1 MIDLHSHLLPGVDD
15 GSSSVEQSVA
25 VLERFAADGVNVLA
39 CTPHLLASRAGRAP
53 IDDYRERMAAL
64 RAAAPPGIE
73 LRLGWEIMLD
83 VPGADLS
90 APHLAIEGS
99 RTVLVEFAR
108 TAVPNRGGEELF
120 RLRMAG
126 LVPMLAHPERYWGC
140 STDQVAEWR
149 RVGAVIQTDTA
160 ILLDRG
166 TMGRLAHAM
175 LVAGQIDL
183 LASDNHGDRRS
194 LVSAARWLEELG
206 AREHAE
212 LLTRENPR
220 RVLAGEPV
228 VMVPPLRLSRGP
240 LARLRDLLTRR

>member
-15 GSSSVEQSVA
+15 GAASVEQSVG
-25 VLERFAADGVNVLA
+25 VLEGFVADGVKVLA
-39 CTPHLLASRAGRAP
+39 CTPHLLASQAATAP
-53 IDDYRERMAAL
+53 VDAYRERMAEL
-64 RAAAPPGIE
+64 RAAAPPGID

-83 VPGADLS
+83 LPGADL
-90 APHLAIEGS
+90 ALPHLAIEGS
-99 RTVLVEFAR
+99 RAVLVEFAR
-108 TAVPNRGGEELF
+108 TAVPNRGMEELF
-120 RLRMAG
+120 RLRMSG
-126 LVPMLAHPERYWGC
+126 VVPMLAHPERYWGC
-140 STDQVAEWR
+140 STAQVAEWR

-175 LVAGQIDL
+175 LAAGQIDL

-194 LVSAARWLEELG
+194 LRAAAVWLEEVG

-220 RVLAGEPV
+220 RVLAGEPTLP
-228 VMVPPLRLSRGP
+228 VPPLKPSRGP
-240 LARLRDLLTRR
+240 LSRLRDLLLRR

>member
-15 GSSSVEQSVA
+15 GSATLEQSVG
-25 VLERFAADGVNVLA
+25 VLERFAADGVSVLA
-39 CTPHLLASRAGRAP
+39 CTPHLLASRAASAP
-53 IDDYRERMAAL
+53 VDAYRERMHEL
-64 RAAAPPGIE
+64 RAAAPRGLD

-83 VPGADLS
+83 QPGSDLT
-90 APHLAIEGS
+90 APELSIEGS

-108 TAVPNRGGEELF
+108 TAVPNRGAEELF
-120 RLRMAG
+120 RLRMSG

-140 STDQVAEWR
+140 STAQVAEWR

-175 LVAGQIDL
+175 LEAGQIDL

-194 LVSAARWLEELG
+194 LRAAVTWLEELG
-206 AREHAE
+206 ASEHAE

-220 RVLAGEPV
+220 RVLAGEP
-228 VMVPPLRLSRGP
+228 MLPVPPLRTSRGP
-240 LARLRDLLTRR
+240 LARLRDLILRR

>member
-1 MIDLHSHLLPGVDD
+1 
-15 GSSSVEQSVA
+15 
-25 VLERFAADGVNVLA
+25 
-39 CTPHLLASRAGRAP
+39 
-53 IDDYRERMAAL
+53 
-64 RAAAPPGIE
+64 
-73 LRLGWEIMLD
+73 
-83 VPGADLS
+83 
-90 APHLAIEGS
+90 
-99 RTVLVEFAR
+99 
-108 TAVPNRGGEELF
+108 
-120 RLRMAG
+120 
-126 LVPMLAHPERYWGC
+126 MLAHPERYWGC